1 MKHFYVGQKWT
12 ARYGIFGMFFGEVIE
27 VADEGECGVVFI
39 TDSCGNEIDIY
50 SGSAAEFQSSGEWEP
65 T

>member
-1 MKHFYVGQKWT
+1 MKHFYLEQKWI
-12 ARYGIFGMFFGEVIE
+12 ASFGVFGTFFGEVTE
-27 VADEGECGVVFI
+27 VSDEGECGVVVI

-50 SGSAAEFQSSGEWEP
+50 TGSSAAFQSSGEWEP

>member
-1 MKHFYVGQKWT
+1 MEHFYVGQKWL
-12 ARYGIFGMFFGEVIE
+12 ARYGIFGVFFGEVIE
-27 VADEGECGVVFI
+27 VAEEGRCGAVVI

-50 SGSAAEFQSSGEWEP
+50 TGSSAAFQSSGEWEP